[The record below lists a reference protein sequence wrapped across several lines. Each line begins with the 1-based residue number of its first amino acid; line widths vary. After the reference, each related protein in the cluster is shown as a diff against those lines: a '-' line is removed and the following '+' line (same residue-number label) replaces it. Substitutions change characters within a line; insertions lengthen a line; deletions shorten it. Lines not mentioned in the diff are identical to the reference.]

1 MHFRVA
7 PVFSL
12 HGDSYTEKKALKSFF
27 VFMDFLMPLYLVL
40 YINGGSSSHK
50 SL

>member
-1 MHFRVA
+1 MQLRVA
-7 PVFSL
+7 PVFNL

-27 VFMDFLMPLYLVL
+27 VFMGLLVPLYLVL
-40 YINGGSSSHK
+40 YISGGSSSLK